1 MVERARLVSLRRLG
15 AALVSRNALQAALT
29 GVATLLAG
37 PALALDYCDAQQP
50 CLQSG
55 VTCYY
60 SVCVPDSAIC
70 TADSQCDGWET
81 CDMTCQGLPGGT
93 SSGGGSTEPIPIPG
107 EDAGSSGGGSGEM
120 PMPKVDAGSG
130 FAPPPD
136 SSDTNTAI
144 PQPDWDGSGTD
155 GGWTAPSCPTD
166 KGICKAKAEKIP
178 IQEVCIDFCAV
189 MLKCDG
195 MGGGGSSD
203 PGEPTDPPPMPGVD
217 AGSSGGS
224 GGSGGAPTPPDF
236 DAGSSDKKPAPPMDA
251 GQASDAGAFD
261 PMPDGDGI
269 MEPPAPDETMQC
281 QTICSL
287 VVLEKIA
294 APQFQGLTK
303 CIADSAKET
312 CESIES
318 HCGDEQEAFEDAMT
332 DKDEFVLA
340 LLGMSLGGGGKDPG
354 DPGTDVSTGEDT
366 AIFVDG
372 GSTGGTDQTGSD
384 GAIAADG
391 NESQNDSSG
400 RPQEPDSAAPL
411 GDTVGADGVANADAS
426 TTPTG
431 TYSKK
436 SDSGGCT
443 AGATS
448 SQSSTGLAGL
458 LGLFAT
464 ALVSRRRL
472 QRVAVKSQAHIG

>member
-15 AALVSRNALQAALT
+15 AALVSRRALQAALT

-37 PALALDYCDAQQP
+37 PAMALDYCDAQQP

-55 VTCYY
+55 VSCYY

-93 SSGGGSTEPIPIPG
+93 SSSGGSTEPMPIPG
-107 EDAGSSGGGSGEM
+107 ADAGSSGGGSGSGEM
-120 PMPKVDAGSG
+120 PSPKVDAGSG

-136 SSDTNTAI
+136 GADANAAI
-144 PQPDWDGSGTD
+144 PQPDWDGSGSD

-166 KGICKAKAEKIP
+166 KGICKPKAEKIP

-189 MLKCDG
+189 MLPCENQQ
-195 MGGGGSSD
+195 GGGTD
-203 PGEPTDPPPMPGVD
+203 PGDPIDPPPMPGAD

-224 GGSGGAPTPPDF
+224 SGSGGAPMPPPEF
-236 DAGSSDKKPAPPMDA
+236 DAGSSDKMAPPDGGAAMD
-251 GQASDAGAFD
+251 GGAND
-261 PMPDGDGI
+261 PMPDGGGI
-269 MEPPAPDETMQC
+269 MEPPGPDETMQC

-303 CIADSAKET
+303 CIADNAKET
-312 CESIES
+312 CEAIEA
-318 HCGDEQEAFEDAMT
+318 HCTANQEAFENALSAN
-332 DKDEFVLA
+332 DEFVLE
-340 LLGMSLGGGGKDPG
+340 LLGMSMGGSGGPKPT

-366 AIFVDG
+366 TIFVDG
-372 GSTGGTDQTGSD
+372 GSTGGTDQTGPD
-384 GAIAADG
+384 GVIAADG
-391 NESQNDSSG
+391 NESQTDGSG
-400 RPQEPDSAAPL
+400 KPQEPDGAAPL
-411 GDTVGADGVANADAS
+411 GDTMGADGVANADAS
-426 TTPTG
+426 TTPGG
-431 TYSKK
+431 TSSKK

-464 ALVSRRRL
+464 VLVSRRRL
-472 QRVAVKSQAHIG
+472 QRVAVKR